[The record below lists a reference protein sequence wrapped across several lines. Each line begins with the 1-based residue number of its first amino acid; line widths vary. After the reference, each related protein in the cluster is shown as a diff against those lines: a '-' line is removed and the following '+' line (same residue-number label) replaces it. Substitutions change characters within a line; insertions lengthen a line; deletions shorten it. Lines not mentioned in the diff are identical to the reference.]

1 MLGRK
6 DKVSEGR
13 LTAVQYVLLGVFL
26 LLAFGLW
33 RLQIAHSDYYLS
45 LADQNRIKQVP
56 ILAPRGKILDREG
69 RIIVDNY
76 PSFSVLLLRDQKR
89 DLNADADLIASGLH
103 IPPDELRLR
112 LKRMAAVPGYQPM
125 FLKDDITPDELA
137 FIESHRGELP
147 ELDIINVHRRL
158 YPRNGFMA
166 HVIGYVGQVSEDML
180 QQPQWELYNPGDIV
194 GMSGLEAYYND
205 ILMGKNGSRQVLVN
219 SRGKEVGT
227 LSDVPAVPGK
237 QLRTTIDLD
246 LQIAAEEALEGKPGA
261 IVAMDPRNGE
271 ILAMVSRPAFD
282 PNEFAVKITRDEW
295 NRLITDPGK
304 PLLNKAI
311 QAQLA
316 PGSVFKTIMATAG
329 LQEGIAQDLV
339 VNCGGGK
346 TFYGRFFKCWIAA
359 NHGSHGSVTIQKA
372 IYQSCDSYFY
382 TLAEKLGIS
391 KIAKWATML
400 GLGQKTGI
408 DLPQEVS
415 GVMPSEQW
423 KIKNFK
429 QKWYAGETISVGIGQ
444 GAVAT
449 TPIQLARAVGAIT
462 TDGSLRRPHLA
473 FPDQFPSGF
482 KQVASYSDETK
493 IPIDEKNWVT
503 ITDAMAEVVS
513 PIGTAGR
520 AAVKGVDIAG
530 KTGSA
535 QTVSNDLKK
544 KMSAKEKTEFK
555 DNGWFVGV
563 TPRRN
568 PEIVVACLFEG
579 GEHGALAA
587 VVATKVIKAYVE
599 KQRNRQTLV
608 AKDNAAGQ
616 PARPKA
622 EVAAIW
628 HEGDPNAGAAPSD
641 KLGAGHFTVDA
652 DGKVKPVAAAPGMAS
667 AKTTESRNLQTPESH
682 TEMAEPEAEPGAQ
695 PAEPSMRSEGER
707 IAPGPNQKKPAP
719 RSQTAPANPPVQPA
733 TGPVPPAAALIKE
746 NQL

>member
-1 MLGRK
+1 MLGRE
-6 DKVSEGR
+6 DKVSQIR
-13 LTAVQYVLLGVFL
+13 LTAVQYILLGVFL
-26 LLAFGLW
+26 ILAFGLW
-33 RLQIAHSDYYLS
+33 RLQVAHNDYYS
-45 LADQNRIKQVP
+45 NLAEQNRIKQIP

-89 DLNADADLIASGLH
+89 DLMADADKIAAGLH
-103 IPPDELRLR
+103 MPPDELRAR

-137 FIESHRGELP
+137 FIESHRAEFP
-147 ELDIINVHRRL
+147 ELETITVHRRL
-158 YPRNGFMA
+158 YPKNGFMA

-180 QQPQWELYNPGDIV
+180 NQPQWELYNSGDIV
-194 GMSGLEAYYND
+194 GMSGVEQYYND

-227 LSDVPAVPGK
+227 LSDVPAIPGK
-237 QLRTTIDLD
+237 PLKLTIDLD

-261 IVAMDPRNGE
+261 IVAMNPQTGE

-282 PNEFAVKITRDEW
+282 PNEFAVHITRDEW
-295 NRLITDPGK
+295 NSLITDPGK

-316 PGSVFKTIMATAG
+316 PGSVFKIIMSTAG
-329 LQEGIAQDLV
+329 LQEGIAQNLV

-346 TFYGRFFKCWIAA
+346 TFYGRFFKCWIAG
-359 NHGSHGSVTIQKA
+359 HGSHGTVNISKA

-382 TLAEKLGIS
+382 TLAEKLGIDR
-391 KIAKWATML
+391 IAKYATML
-400 GLGQKTGI
+400 GLGQKTGV

-449 TPIQLARAVGAIT
+449 TPIQLARAIGAIT
-462 TDGSLRRPHLA
+462 SDGVLVRPHIA
-473 FPDQFPSGF
+473 FPDQFPPNF
-482 KQVASYSDETK
+482 KQVALYNDKSH
-493 IPIDEKNWVT
+493 IQIDEVNWTT
-503 ITDAMAEVVS
+503 ITDAMANVVS
-513 PIGTAGR
+513 PIGTANSAHLPGI
-520 AAVKGVDIAG
+520 DFAG

-535 QTVSNDLKK
+535 QTVSNQLKA
-544 KMSAKEKTEFK
+544 KMSAKEKSAYK

-568 PEIVVACLFEG
+568 PQIVVACLFEG

-587 VVATKVIKAYVE
+587 RVAAKVVAAYVE
-599 KQRNRQTLV
+599 KQRRIETNV
-608 AKDNAAGQ
+608 AKANGAAGSKQ
-616 PARPKA
+616 A
-622 EVAAIW
+622 EVAAVW
-628 HEGDPNAGAAPSD
+628 HSGDAQNPD
-641 KLGAGHFTVDA
+641 RLQAGHFNVPTN
-652 DGKVKPVAAAPGMAS
+652 GTVKPVTAAPGVEAG
-667 AKTTESRNLQTPESH
+667 AKPLRSSDLQATESH
-682 TEMAEPEAEPGAQ
+682 TEMAQPDAASTVPEPPKPPGVEAQ
-695 PAEPSMRSEGER
+695 PAE
-707 IAPGPNQKKPAP
+707 APDKKKVPV
-719 RSQTAPANPPVQPA
+719 SANPNA
-733 TGPVPPAAALIKE
+733 APPAVALSGR
-746 NQL
+746 QP